1 MCVSC
6 VHIYIFWLRWC
17 VRQHRGWGSGGGAVQ
32 FREPLCPFI
41 AEEWRLFTHAVGVR
55 VLTSISSLWLV
66 KMQFW
71 TCSRLVNVWQG
82 GRGGAELKTMIPL
95 MNADDH
101 LSSHFCHLMS
111 AKRWNLARFNHK
123 AILLLNKT
131 LQAFRAGRWFL
142 EGGGAYL
149 QGSST
154 NLNVPVPKLSSP
166 QREQRP
172 ESIRFPKYLHPVGV
186 SYSASFM
193 ALATL
198 KPHRKKETYTV
209 RQQQMFWESW
219 GMGSVLGKVTIPI
232 GF

>member
-1 MCVSC
+1 MKRQGRRQTCVCHVYTFIFSGYAGVC
-6 VHIYIFWLRWC
+6 VNIGGGGVW
-17 VRQHRGWGSGGGAVQ
+17 GGAVQ

-95 MNADDH
+95 MNADDRF
-101 LSSHFCHLMS
+101 SSHFCHLMS

-142 EGGGAYL
+142 EGGGGHIYKA
-149 QGSST
+149 
-154 NLNVPVPKLSSP
+154 
-166 QREQRP
+166 RP
-172 ESIRFPKYLHPVGV
+172 RI
-186 SYSASFM
+186 
-193 ALATL
+193 
-198 KPHRKKETYTV
+198 
-209 RQQQMFWESW
+209 
-219 GMGSVLGKVTIPI
+219 
-232 GF
+232 

>member
-1 MCVSC
+1 MCSHLYFLAALVCAST
-6 VHIYIFWLRWC
+6 
-17 VRQHRGWGSGGGAVQ
+17 WGGVGVGGGGGGAVW

-55 VLTSISSLWLV
+55 ALTSISSLWLV

-71 TCSRLVNVWQG
+71 TCSRLVNVWRG
-82 GRGGAELKTMIPL
+82 GRSGAKLKTMIPL
-95 MNADDH
+95 VNDVDW
-101 LSSHFCHLMS
+101 LISHFCQLMS
-111 AKRWNLARFNHK
+111 AKRWNLPRVSHK
-123 AILLLNKT
+123 AILLNET
-131 LQAFRAGRWFL
+131 LLAFRAG
-142 EGGGAYL
+142 GGGEGLIY
-149 QGSST
+149 SST

-198 KPHRKKETYTV
+198 KPHRKKETCSV
-209 RQQQMFWESW
+209 RQQQMFWESR
-219 GMGSVLGKVTIPI
+219 GMGLMLGKVTIPI
-232 GF
+232 GFGF